1 MATTSQKTPNISQ
14 KMYSVKCKGGVVVK
28 VPEKIIRQ
36 SQLLHNMIGKF
47 FFRFYIKLL
56 PFLVLSDDKDSV
68 LNVSQV
74 DSKVLKSIITF
85 LEPYQNEKPY
95 KPAKDYRVQISPRDD
110 QFLANY
116 NGNQLVELL
125 NTANYLSVYRLIDA
139 GCLRIRGMI
148 ENRTAEEIR
157 HILQLPDDLT
167 DEEKREIERVYVD
180 PEQPSTSSTFFP

>member
-1 MATTSQKTPNISQ
+1 MATTSKKAQDTTQ

-36 SQLLHNMIGKF
+36 SQLLHNMI
-47 FFRFYIKLL
+47 
-56 PFLVLSDDKDSV
+56 VLSDDKDSM

-110 QFLANY
+110 QFLANF